1 VLRVVPDLRPRSD
14 QCGTT
19 QAAGEA
25 DDGSLVSHGPASDST
40 PADVIGPATPF
51 RSDQPYSDFAQ
62 YVTLRLPALL
72 RFGHALTGNPHDAS
86 DLVQDAL
93 ERVGARWS
101 SIDHDRGSPDA
112 YVRRAMLNARTS
124 RWRRRRRETLVAEIP
139 DTMVHARDRLDDQ
152 PLWIALQALPPRQR
166 AVIVLRYYEDLS
178 EAEIASTLG
187 ISAGTVKS
195 QASRAMA
202 MLRQQLS
209 SQGSI
214 STGGAL

>member
-1 VLRVVPDLRPRSD
+1 MLRV
-14 QCGTT
+14 T
-19 QAAGEA
+19 AAE
-25 DDGSLVSHGPASDST
+25 SGPAEL
-40 PADVIGPATPF
+40 
-51 RSDQPYSDFAQ
+51 SDFAE

-93 ERVGARWS
+93 ERVGAHWS
-101 SIDHDRGSPDA
+101 SINHATADA
-112 YVRRAMLNARTS
+112 YVRRTMVNARTT
-124 RWRRRRRETLVAEIP
+124 RWRRRQRETLVAQIP
-139 DTMVHARDRLDDQ
+139 ETGTHPRDRFDDQ

-178 EAEIASTLG
+178 EAEIAATLG

-202 MLRQQLS
+202 TLRGRLAADPML
-209 SQGSI
+209 
-214 STGGAL
+214 TGGAL

>member
-1 VLRVVPDLRPRSD
+1 VAEQTAGP
-14 QCGTT
+14 
-19 QAAGEA
+19 AAGRA
-25 DDGSLVSHGPASDST
+25 GDGGLVGDGPASHAT
-40 PADVIGPATPF
+40 AADVIGPVTPS
-51 RSDQPYSDFAQ
+51 RPEQPYVDFAQ
-62 YVTLRLPALL
+62 YVNLRLPALL

-93 ERVGARWS
+93 ERVGVRWS
-101 SIDHDRGSPDA
+101 SIDHDRGTADA

-139 DTMVHARDRLDDQ
+139 DTVVHTRDRLDDQ
-152 PLWIALQALPPRQR
+152 PLWIALQTLPPRQR

-178 EAEIASTLG
+178 EAEIAGTLG

-202 MLRQQLS
+202 TLRQQLS
-209 SQGSI
+209 NQGSMT
-214 STGGAL
+214 TGGAL

>member
-1 VLRVVPDLRPRSD
+1 M
-14 QCGTT
+14 
-19 QAAGEA
+19 
-25 DDGSLVSHGPASDST
+25 VSEGPASKAET
-40 PADVIGPATPF
+40 IGPVTAS
-51 RSDQPYSDFAQ
+51 RADQPYSDFAQ

-101 SIDHDRGSPDA
+101 SIDHDRGSADA
-112 YVRRAMLNARTS
+112 YVRRSMLNARTS

-139 DTMVHARDRLDDQ
+139 DSTVQARDRLDDE
-152 PLWIALQALPPRQR
+152 PLWIALQTLPPRQR

-178 EAEIASTLG
+178 EAEIAGTLG

-202 MLRQQLS
+202 TLRQHLS
-209 SQGSI
+209 TQGSNL
-214 STGGAL
+214 GGAL